1 MNLDL
6 GEGEPRRAE
15 HVFRRSGTGGRRTWS
30 AARPWWS
37 RWAARP
43 WRPIG
48 AVAAVAAVLAIV
60 TGSPGWTL
68 YAALTCFT
76 GIALLA
82 LDTRRSGRVQPR
94 LSLLTLR
101 SWWARWSWRAI
112 LAVESRL
119 PNPVYAR
126 RARRPWWSRDP
137 RQPARTRWSRGPDAA
152 PRRARGTDDAVD
164 DRPGEGERR

>member
-1 MNLDL
+1 MDLDPT
-6 GEGEPRRAE
+6 EGEPRRTE
-15 HVFRRSGTGGRRTWS
+15 NVRSGGGSGGRSPSGPDWPRWPLFAVSTVFAGLALWTGWAWLTFFS
-30 AARPWWS
+30 A
-37 RWAARP
+37 
-43 WRPIG
+43 G
-48 AVAAVAAVLAIV
+48 
-60 TGSPGWTL
+60 
-68 YAALTCFT
+68 
-76 GIALLA
+76 ALLA
-82 LDTRRSGRVQPR
+82 GLTVNAWGTSGVRPR

>member
-1 MNLDL
+1 M
-6 GEGEPRRAE
+6 
-15 HVFRRSGTGGRRTWS
+15 
-30 AARPWWS
+30 
-37 RWAARP
+37 
-43 WRPIG
+43 
-48 AVAAVAAVLAIV
+48 AIV

-94 LSLLTLR
+94 LSLLTLG

-126 RARRPWWSRDP
+126 RALRSRRTGRALRSWGTD
-137 RQPARTRWSRGPDAA
+137 PDAGVY
-152 PRRARGTDDAVD
+152 PRRARGADDAVD
-164 DRPGEGERR
+164 DSPSEGERR